1 MMKQTLLIFT
11 KNVIYGQVKTRLAA
25 TIGKDKALHIY
36 QQLLRYTSAITNDLQ
51 AEKIVLYATQ
61 IDDQDMWNNDV
72 YKKQIQHGDDLGK
85 RMENAFNYAFEQGST
100 DVIIIGSDCFEIT
113 TDIIKHAF
121 DCLKNYEIV
130 IGPATDGGYYLL
142 AMKQL
147 NPLLFKQI
155 NWSTNEVLTTT
166 LGICHAQNLSV
177 YLLPV
182 LSDIDT
188 EEDLKKQEALINSI
202 ALQYD

>member
-1 MMKQTLLIFT
+1 MKQTLLIFI
-11 KNVIYGQVKTRLAA
+11 KNAIYGQVKTRLAA
-25 TIGKDKALHIY
+25 TAGKDKALEVY
-36 QQLLRYTSAITNDLQ
+36 QKLLQYTAVITNDIEV
-51 AEKIVLYATQ
+51 EKIVFYATQ
-61 IDDQDMWNNDV
+61 IDNRDVWNNDV
-72 YKKQIQHGDDLGK
+72 YKKQVQLGYDLGE
-85 RMENAFNYAFEQGST
+85 RMESAINYAFEQGST
-100 DVIIIGSDCFEIT
+100 EVIIIGSDCFEIT
-113 TDIIKHAF
+113 ADIIKHAF

-166 LGICHAQNLSV
+166 LAICHAQNLSA
-177 YLLPV
+177 YLLPE

-188 EEDLKKQEALINSI
+188 EEDLKKQEILINSI